1 MAEVD
6 FNSMNGLEVL
16 WHLFSTFDSGLMFIV
31 FLGVIALV
39 ASYFSDKYIANEET
53 KHHVDNDQF
62 R

>member
-1 MAEVD
+1 
-6 FNSMNGLEVL
+6 MNGLEVL
-16 WHLFSTFDSGLMFIV
+16 WHLFSTFDSGFMFIV

-53 KHHVDNDQF
+53 KHHVDDDQY